1 MEDATDTAKKI
12 RKALKKNFPEY
23 KASHFKVKT
32 SKYTGGSSIN
42 VKWKDNP
49 SSEEVNKV
57 IKQYES
63 AHFDG
68 MQDLETVNGYKDP
81 EDGKMYSGA
90 KYIFAD
96 FSVSIERDQA
106 VRDYIYKEYGHSE
119 FDGKMDYMQWQRLYN
134 ETINVFDEN
143 NKLKDEFS
151 EEYFEQEKEYIEN
164 KSKNEDC
171 NIIIRQVVI
180 KNVLVVKNEN

>member
-12 RKALKKNFPEY
+12 RKALKKAFPEY

-81 EDGKMYSGA
+81 EETSSGKAS
-90 KYIFAD
+90 YINAVIILTKIEIPTLLVKFRLRL
-96 FSVSIERDQA
+96 SIPP
-106 VRDYIYKEYGHSE
+106 
-119 FDGKMDYMQWQRLYN
+119 
-134 ETINVFDEN
+134 
-143 NKLKDEFS
+143 
-151 EEYFEQEKEYIEN
+151 
-164 KSKNEDC
+164 
-171 NIIIRQVVI
+171 NI
-180 KNVLVVKNEN
+180 